1 MTYKDFREISLSIIN
16 DISFEDFQILCSSFM
31 YSEEYI
37 LKIWD
42 QYSKNP
48 LEFVVFHDV
57 GKEIFNFIKLSK
69 EIIK

>member
-1 MTYKDFREISLSIIN
+1 MTYKDFRELSLFIIN

-57 GKEIFNFIKLSK
+57 GKEIFNFIKLPK
-69 EIIK
+69 EIIE